1 MKKQKID
8 WKITCSGI
16 AGIVILESI
25 ALLTGHNGTW
35 FALSL
40 CIIAGAIGLTTPTP
54 KIFQK

>member
-8 WKITCSGI
+8 WKITCSAI

-35 FALSL
+35 FAVSL
-40 CIIAGAIGLTTPTP
+40 CLIAGAAGIAYPTP